1 MRLQLGACVVIVA
14 LACGAGAVIAG
25 DGAPNAE
32 LRAWRQANEHAI
44 LDEFTSLLAIP
55 NVASDRDDIRRNA
68 KALVEMMQRRGLN
81 PRLLEIDDRDA
92 PPAIYGEWI
101 VPGAT
106 RTLVLY
112 AHYDGQPVTPSDWA
126 SDPWVPTWRN
136 GPLGGDTRVV
146 ELPTGGA
153 IDPQWRVYGRGASD
167 DKAGVMAILAATDAL
182 KAAGVTPTFN
192 LKIFFDGE
200 EEQGSPHLQETL
212 ERHRDLL
219 ASEAWIIA
227 DGPVHPSGRPQ
238 VVYGVRGDFNAE
250 LTVYGP
256 KRPLHSGHYG
266 NWAPNPALRLARLL
280 SSMKDEAGRV
290 TIAGWYDDVV
300 ALGAAERAAI
310 AAAPQPDA
318 TLKQELGL
326 AQVDTLAP
334 TLLEAINLPSLNING
349 LRSAEVGD
357 KAANVIPVSA
367 TAALDLR
374 LVKGNTVERQFERL
388 AAHVRAQGYH
398 VLDRAPTDAERREH
412 ALIAT
417 LVRIEGGYG
426 ASRTPMDLPI
436 SREVAAA
443 VQAASATPVVLM
455 PSLGGSLPLIVIN
468 ETLGVPTI
476 TVPLANHD
484 NNQHAENENL
494 RLQNLWDGI
503 EVYASLMR
511 LQSRH
516 DDAPAPNAD

>member
-1 MRLQLGACVVIVA
+1 MPMPQRSIRSICALPLA
-14 LACGAGAVIAG
+14 LALAGTDLSAA
-25 DGAPNAE
+25 DSKAAAE
-32 LRAWRQANEHAI
+32 VRAWRQANEHAI
-44 LDEFTSLLAIP
+44 LDEFTGLLAIP
-55 NVASDRDDIRRNA
+55 NVASNREDIRRNA
-68 KALVEMMQRRGLN
+68 RHLLEMMHKRGLK
-81 PRLLEIDDRDA
+81 PRLLEIGDPDA
-92 PPAIYGEWI
+92 PPAIYGEWM

-112 AHYDGQPVTPSDWA
+112 AHYDGQPVTPADWA
-126 SDPWVPTWRN
+126 SDPWTPTWRD
-136 GPLGGDTRVV
+136 GALGGDTRVV
-146 ELPTGGA
+146 DLPASGP

-182 KAAGVTPTFN
+182 KAAGLAPTFN
-192 LKIFFDGE
+192 LKIFLDGE
-200 EEQGSPHLQETL
+200 EEQGSPNLRETL
-212 ERHRDLL
+212 ERHRELL

-280 SSMKDEAGRV
+280 SSMKDESGRV

-300 ALGAAERAAI
+300 PLGEAERAAI

-318 TLKQELGL
+318 TLMRELGL
-326 AQVDTLAP
+326 AEVDTLAP
-334 TLLEAINLPSLNING
+334 TLLEAINQPSLNING

-367 TAALDLR
+367 TATLDLR

-398 VLDRAPTDAERREH
+398 VLDRAPTDAERLAH
-412 ALIAT
+412 PLIAT
-417 LVRIEGGYG
+417 LVRLDGGYG

-443 VQAASATPVVLM
+443 VQAASDEPVVLM
-455 PSLGGSLPLIVIN
+455 PSLGGSLPLIVVN
-468 ETLGVPTI
+468 DTLGVPTI

-511 LQSRH
+511 LR
-516 DDAPAPNAD
+516 PAP

>member
-1 MRLQLGACVVIVA
+1 MAVAERVRLKAV
-14 LACGAGAVIAG
+14 AGALVLVLATHAP
-25 DGAPNAE
+25 GAAE
-32 LRAWRQANEHAI
+32 APSHPEVRAWRSANEHAI
-44 LDEFTSLLAIP
+44 LDEFTRLLAIP
-55 NVASDRDDIRRNA
+55 NVATDRDDIRRNA
-68 KALVEMMQRRGLN
+68 KVLVEMMQKRGLN
-81 PRLLEIDDRDA
+81 PRLLAIDDPDA
-92 PPAIYGEWI
+92 PPAVYGEWK

-106 RTLVLY
+106 RTLVFY

-126 SDPWVPTWRN
+126 SDPWVPTWRD

-146 ELPTGGA
+146 QLPGDGA
-153 IDPQWRVYGRGASD
+153 IDPQWRIYGRGASD

-182 KAAGVTPTFN
+182 KAAGATPTFN

-280 SSMKDEAGRV
+280 SSMKDESGRV
-290 TIAGWYDDVV
+290 VIAGWYDDVV
-300 ALGAAERAAI
+300 ALSDAERAAI
-310 AAAPQPDA
+310 AAAPQPDVS
-318 TLKQELGL
+318 LKRELGL
-326 AQVDTLAP
+326 AEVDTVAP
-334 TLLEAINLPSLNING
+334 SLLEAINLPSLNING
-349 LRSAEVGD
+349 LRSAEVGA

-388 AAHVRAQGYH
+388 GAHVRAQGFH
-398 VLDRAPTDAERREH
+398 VIDRAPTDAERLQH
-412 ALIAT
+412 PLIAT
-417 LVRIEGGYG
+417 LIRIEGGYG

-443 VQAASATPVVLM
+443 VQAASAQPVVLM
-455 PSLGGSLPLIVIN
+455 PSLGGSLPLIVVN
-468 ETLGVPTI
+468 DTLGVPTI
-476 TVPLANHD
+476 TVPIANHD

-503 EVYASLMR
+503 ETYASLLR
-511 LQSRH
+511 LGTSR
-516 DDAPAPNAD
+516 